1 MQNIEVGPV
10 SVAFFINKIRPAF
23 KKGKRTIQLQ
33 VRRRPSKGLKK
44 IEVKKCTCLCTL
56 ISLINV
62 KSRLLILKKNPPST
76 FIDFLDFFPPSTP
89 RLLQVCTSFFQ
100 KIPSST
106 VIREMRV
113 DENQYCKNFK
123 KSSFEIKFKQ
133 FLGLARVVISKLQT
147 SNWIGTAWLGSILG
161 ICLFNVNLK
170 PNYFKKQ
177 CSLSSFLLT

>member
-1 MQNIEVGPV
+1 MQNIKVGPV

-76 FIDFLDFFPPSTP
+76 FIDFLDLFQPPLLVYSIYVLDFSKISHLPRLFQPP
-89 RLLQVCTSFFQ
+89 RLL
-100 KIPSST
+100 I
-106 VIREMRV
+106 
-113 DENQYCKNFK
+113 
-123 KSSFEIKFKQ
+123 
-133 FLGLARVVISKLQT
+133 LQLLYPLHVY
-147 SNWIGTAWLGSILG
+147 SNLR
-161 ICLFNVNLK
+161 
-170 PNYFKKQ
+170 
-177 CSLSSFLLT
+177 LLER